1 MDGLIAHTVEYVFS
15 TAFLK
20 GAAMTVL
27 LSMLS
32 IVAGMV
38 LGLPLALLQS
48 IPSKPVRWAV
58 AAYLWVVRGTP
69 VLLQLILAFNV
80 LPLAGIVLP
89 GFMCAVLVLSINE
102 SAYMAEIFRSGI
114 SSVGKGQRMAA
125 KALGLRDSQVF
136 WDVVFPQAARVIVP
150 PLGNQFIGM
159 LKLSSIV
166 SVIAVEELL
175 LVANQAAGE
184 SFRYLEAL
192 TAAAVYYLLLT
203 SFLMVIQARIEAWAG
218 RKKRTRPSA
227 AGVTAEL
234 VSIAA
239 DGRMR

>member
-1 MDGLIAHTVEYVFS
+1 
-15 TAFLK
+15 
-20 GAAMTVL
+20 MTVL
-27 LSMLS
+27 LSVLS
-32 IVAGMV
+32 IVAGMI

-48 IPSKPVRWAV
+48 IPSRAVRWAV
-58 AAYLWVVRGTP
+58 AGYLWVVRGTP

-89 GFMCAVLVLSINE
+89 GFMCAVLVLSMNE

-114 SSVGKGQRMAA
+114 GSVGKGQRMAA

-136 WDVVFPQAARVIVP
+136 WNVVFPQAARIIVP
-150 PLGNQFIGM
+150 PMGNQFIGM

-192 TAAAVYYLLLT
+192 TAAAIYYLVLT
-203 SFLMVIQARIEAWAG
+203 SVLMVIQARIEVWAG
-218 RKKRTRPSA
+218 RKRRTQSNIS
-227 AGVTAEL
+227 GTATGL